1 MSDVEYQTYFGI
13 KHLDVLEHA
22 TLIAF
27 DTETTQLQPKNGG
40 LRLLQLASDTLRTV
54 VVIDFFDLEEADF
67 VRLER
72 FFNNGPRH
80 WWAHNA
86 VFDLG
91 WLQAH
96 NLYPNGHVFCTLL
109 ASKLHN
115 NGKAQTKHRLD
126 VLAKRYL
133 GKTLSKEQQVSD
145 WSADVLSQEQLTYA
159 AKDVEILLEL
169 VPRINHFLKKHD
181 LFDAFY
187 LECGALPAMAQMWR
201 TGLPWNREALEQLRK
216 DYVYDIEQLGKEF
229 LLELDEALPEG
240 HKLPREL
247 PERLVYLENKLTEG
261 GHEISDRIKWEAEVE
276 ELKTQPAVF
285 NLRPKATGYKRLGTK
300 KEAGFNINSPKQL
313 IQKFTLVLGKEPIDE
328 KTGKASAGRSALQSY
343 AADHHVV
350 QTYLAWKKAEKRRQM
365 VEAIQDKLAPDG
377 FVRASYLQ
385 LGAASGRMSCVNPNN
400 QQIPKDKVFRSCV
413 EAPKDWVLVDADFSQ
428 MELRLAAAV
437 AKDETMTK
445 ALLQGGDLHVF
456 TAEAMGYPT
465 PISKEH
471 RQIAKSANFGLLY
484 GSGPKGLRN
493 YAVGYGLNL
502 TIKEATDI
510 RNKWLGTYKGIAK
523 WQKEN
528 ARAADETAH
537 KSWTDIRIPL
547 SFMRRQLS
555 QEFNKVTIRCNTPVQ
570 GAGAAVL
577 KCALGSLWPKLY
589 EAGEDEV
596 KLAACVHD
604 EILLLVKEP
613 QAEKWANILKG
624 VMETAE
630 AIWLGDIPPLAEP
643 CIGKRW
649 SEIH

>member
-1 MSDVEYQTYFGI
+1 
-13 KHLDVLEHA
+13 
-22 TLIAF
+22 
-27 DTETTQLQPKNGG
+27 
-40 LRLLQLASDTLRTV
+40 
-54 VVIDFFDLEEADF
+54 
-67 VRLER
+67 
-72 FFNNGPRH
+72 
-80 WWAHNA
+80 
-86 VFDLG
+86 
-91 WLQAH
+91 
-96 NLYPNGHVFCTLL
+96 
-109 ASKLHN
+109 
-115 NGKAQTKHRLD
+115 
-126 VLAKRYL
+126 
-133 GKTLSKEQQVSD
+133 
-145 WSADVLSQEQLTYA
+145 
-159 AKDVEILLEL
+159 
-169 VPRINHFLKKHD
+169 
-181 LFDAFY
+181 
-187 LECGALPAMAQMWR
+187 
-201 TGLPWNREALEQLRK
+201 
-216 DYVYDIEQLGKEF
+216 
-229 LLELDEALPEG
+229 
-240 HKLPREL
+240 
-247 PERLVYLENKLTEG
+247 
-261 GHEISDRIKWEAEVE
+261 
-276 ELKTQPAVF
+276 
-285 NLRPKATGYKRLGTK
+285 
-300 KEAGFNINSPKQL
+300 
-313 IQKFTLVLGKEPIDE
+313 
-328 KTGKASAGRSALQSY
+328 
-343 AADHHVV
+343 
-350 QTYLAWKKAEKRRQM
+350 
-365 VEAIQDKLAPDG
+365 
-377 FVRASYLQ
+377 
-385 LGAASGRMSCVNPNN
+385 
-400 QQIPKDKVFRSCV
+400 
-413 EAPKDWVLVDADFSQ
+413 

-555 QEFNKVTIRCNTPVQ
+555 REFNKVTIRCNTPIQ